1 MTSARPRGCTNGPHL
16 KLVSVRVTP
25 LQSSIY
31 MHFARLAGLLLV
43 SIATLAQQQS
53 VEITSEPSHH
63 LVMENAYVR
72 VFDVTVAPKAT
83 TLVHRHNNDY
93 LFVTLGDSD
102 VISAR
107 PGEKPAAL
115 LLKDGEI
122 RFTPGKFAHAAI
134 NQSDEPFHNI
144 TIELLKPATNVRAC
158 KGVCPPMYGRISSD
172 QWLISVST
180 IPAASQIQVA
190 DQESDAL
197 LVAVSELELS
207 QLLNGKPTLTTMTPG
222 KLLWLPSGA
231 TPVLKNSFSKP
242 AMYVVLKFNAEK
254 Q

>member
-1 MTSARPRGCTNGPHL
+1 
-16 KLVSVRVTP
+16 
-25 LQSSIY
+25 

-43 SIATLAQQQS
+43 SIATLTQQQS

-72 VFDVTVAPKAT
+72 VFDVTVAPKAS

-93 LFVTLGDSD
+93 VFVTLGDSD
-102 VISAR
+102 VVSAR

-134 NQSDEPFHNI
+134 NQSDKPFHNI
-144 TIELLKPATNVRAC
+144 TIELLKPATNVKSCVKCDSAEW
-158 KGVCPPMYGRISSD
+158 KITSD
-172 QWLISVST
+172 QWTMSVLLV
-180 IPAASQIQVA
+180 PQAGGIQLE
-190 DQESDAL
+190 DQTSDAL
-197 LVAVSELELS
+197 LVAVSNLEVS
-207 QLLNGKPTLTTMTPG
+207 QLLNGNPKRTELAPG
-222 KLLWLPSGA
+222 KLVWLPAGVRPIL
-231 TPVLKNSFSKP
+231 TNKT
-242 AMYVVLKFNAEK
+242 AMPGMFVVLKFTPEK

>member
-1 MTSARPRGCTNGPHL
+1 
-16 KLVSVRVTP
+16 
-25 LQSSIY
+25 
-31 MHFARLAGLLLV
+31 MHFSRLAGLLLV
-43 SIATLAQQQS
+43 SIATLTQQQS

-93 LFVTLGDSD
+93 VFVTLGDSD

-122 RFTPGKFAHAAI
+122 RYTPGKFAHAAI
-134 NQSDEPFHNI
+134 NQSDKPFHNI
-144 TIELLKPATNVRAC
+144 TIELLKAATNVKTC
-158 KGVCPPMYGRISSD
+158 KGDCELTGCIGALASSTTSSPKPAACPSVDRRMISD
-172 QWLISVST
+172 QWRMSLWRLEPSTQVQTETPGANTLFIAVSDLEIEQQLDGKT
-180 IPAASQIQVA
+180 KNLKLAPGGLAWIPASHLQILRNSSA
-190 DQESDAL
+190 
-197 LVAVSELELS
+197 
-207 QLLNGKPTLTTMTPG
+207 TM
-222 KLLWLPSGA
+222 A
-231 TPVLKNSFSKP
+231 R
-242 AMYVVLKFNAEK
+242 YVVLEFNAEK